1 VIPRLLI
8 VEDDLELQELYVTM
22 LEGLECEI
30 VPAFDGREALAKIDH
45 ACPDLLILDILLDE
59 LTGDALFHQLRQDP
73 RYVRLPVVVV
83 SVLSP
88 HRCREL
94 FDFDDIVVFL
104 RKPFR
109 REQLLAAV
117 RAGLSM
123 NK

>member
-8 VEDDLELQELYVTM
+8 VEDDPELQELYVTM

-30 VPAFDGREALAKIDH
+30 VPAYDGQEALAKIDD
-45 ACPDLLILDILLDE
+45 ARPDLLILDILLDE
-59 LTGDALFHQLRQDP
+59 LMGDALFQQLRQDP
-73 RYVRLPVVVV
+73 RYARLPVVVI
-83 SVLSP
+83 SVLSA

-109 REQLLAAV
+109 REQLLEAV
-117 RAGLSM
+117 RAGLSI
-123 NK
+123 